1 MNINNKTKA
10 YILISIVAVL
20 LLLALLFPF
29 NKKLN
34 NLDYLILDSNNNHLF
49 ENNEKLQF
57 KINDSTLL
65 DGKKAVWYFG
75 NGDSIV
81 SNKSVTYSYSK
92 NGKYLITLRV
102 DDKFPFSKQK
112 KRNKVV

>member
-57 KINDSTLL
+57 KINDSTLIE
-65 DGKKAVWYFG
+65 GKKAVWYFG

-81 SNKSVTYSYSK
+81 SNKSVNLSSINK
-92 NGKYLITLRV
+92 RQLIG
-102 DDKFPFSKQK
+102 
-112 KRNKVV
+112 

>member
-1 MNINNKTKA
+1 MKPTLTNVKPTLKMNINNKTKA

-57 KINDSTLL
+57 
-65 DGKKAVWYFG
+65 
-75 NGDSIV
+75 
-81 SNKSVTYSYSK
+81 
-92 NGKYLITLRV
+92 
-102 DDKFPFSKQK
+102 
-112 KRNKVV
+112 